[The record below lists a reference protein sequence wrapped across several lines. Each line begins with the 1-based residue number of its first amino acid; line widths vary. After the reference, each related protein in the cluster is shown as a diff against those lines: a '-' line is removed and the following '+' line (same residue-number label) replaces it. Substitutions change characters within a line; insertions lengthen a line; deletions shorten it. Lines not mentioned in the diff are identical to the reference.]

1 MVLALH
7 NPDEMGTG
15 RYDLKVD
22 IATPRTKNEG
32 ALETPGA
39 PKKKKSERPNP
50 DLETAT
56 VNNNV
61 QVQGL
66 GDMKDQESWR
76 DDKETGIRHDMYS
89 SEVTKNRFVKD
100 PPPIQRRTEEERKE
114 FERGYNPDKEIEG
127 IGFGGITKTR
137 RRRKKAN
144 KKTKKNKR
152 QTKKQPKKKNK
163 KTLKAS
169 KRKKK

>member
-22 IATPRTKNEG
+22 MATPQSKVKG

-56 VNNNV
+56 VNDNV
-61 QVQGL
+61 KIQGL
-66 GDMKDQESWR
+66 GDMKDEDSWR
-76 DDKETGIRHDMYS
+76 DDKATGIRYDMYS
-89 SEVTKNRFVKD
+89 TEATKKLLHEDKRFQ
-100 PPPIQRRTEEERKE
+100 PRTKEEREKFEKE
-114 FERGYNPDKEIEG
+114 YNPDEETEG
-127 IGFGGITKTR
+127 IWFGGISKT

-163 KTLKAS
+163 KTLKVS
-169 KRKKK
+169 KTKKN

>member
-15 RYDLKVD
+15 RYELITDMK
-22 IATPRTKNEG
+22 TPRDKMQ
-32 ALETPGA
+32 LETPGA

-100 PPPIQRRTEEERKE
+100 DPIQRRTEEEREE
-114 FERGYNPDKEIEG
+114 FEKGYNPDREIEG
-127 IGFGGITKTR
+127 IGFGGITKT

>member
-15 RYDLKVD
+15 KYELKVD
-22 IATPRTKNEG
+22 MMTPRDKMQ
-32 ALETPGA
+32 LETPGA
-39 PKKKKSERPNP
+39 PKKKNSERPNP

-66 GDMKDQESWR
+66 GDMKDEESWR
-76 DDKETGIRHDMYS
+76 DDKETGRRYDMYS

-100 PPPIQRRTEEERKE
+100 EPIQRRTMKEREE
-114 FERGYNPDKEIEG
+114 FEKRYNPDEEIEG

-137 RRRKKAN
+137 KRKKVN

-152 QTKKQPKKKNK
+152 QTKKQAKKKNK
-163 KTLKAS
+163 KTLKVS
-169 KRKKK
+169 KSKKK

>member
-15 RYDLKVD
+15 RYELITDMK
-22 IATPRTKNEG
+22 TPRDKMQ
-32 ALETPGA
+32 LETPGA

-89 SEVTKNRFVKD
+89 SEVTKDRFVKD
-100 PPPIQRRTEEERKE
+100 HPIQRRTEEERKE
-114 FERGYNPDKEIEG
+114 FEKIYNPDEEIEG
-127 IGFGGITKTR
+127 IGFGGITKT

-169 KRKKK
+169 KKKKK

>member
-15 RYDLKVD
+15 RYELITDMK
-22 IATPRTKNEG
+22 TPRDKMQ
-32 ALETPGA
+32 LETPGA

-100 PPPIQRRTEEERKE
+100 DPIQRRTKEEREE
-114 FERGYNPDKEIEG
+114 FEKGYNPDREIEG
-127 IGFGGITKTR
+127 IGFGGITKT

>member
-15 RYDLKVD
+15 RYELITDMK
-22 IATPRTKNEG
+22 TPRDKMQ
-32 ALETPGA
+32 LETPGA

-66 GDMKDQESWR
+66 GEMEDEKSWR
-76 DDKETGIRHDMYS
+76 DDKATGIRYDMYS
-89 SEVTKNRFVKD
+89 TKATKD
-100 PPPIQRRTEEERKE
+100 LLHKDDPIQRRTEEERKE
-114 FERGYNPDKEIEG
+114 FEKIYNPDEEIEG

-137 RRRKKAN
+137 KRKKAN
-144 KKTKKNKR
+144 KKTKKNK
-152 QTKKQPKKKNK
+152 QKKKKKSKKKNK

-169 KRKKK
+169 KKKKK